1 MRYVAVL
8 ESPVAGLAEW
18 VRCFTSDLCRVT
30 ELNGRWVL
38 DSSSFDG
45 CSSPSE
51 VFPLAD
57 AMLLTV
63 RRIVSLYHGLSYPP
77 TVAFIQC
84 IDEAGQ
90 VCSRTVRGSLTM
102 KITSPTAMSELTKQ
116 VSDQPLATA
125 IWESTLTD
133 PAIREALTLYQD
145 FEDRWADVYD
155 ILEFLGGP
163 DQIEQSG
170 FGAGNVASVVK
181 RTANYYRHLGRQNSR
196 PLPSNPPTLP
206 EAALFAKRAL
216 RLWIEARLWRPEPR
230 KPVQATRP
238 ESDKT
243 DTRKR

>member
-8 ESPVAGLAEW
+8 ESPLAGLAEW

-38 DSSSFDG
+38 GSSSFDS

-90 VCSRTVRGSLTM
+90 VCGRAVRGSFTI
-102 KITSPTAMSELTKQ
+102 KITSPTAMSELTKP
-116 VSDQPLATA
+116 VRDKPLATA

-133 PAIREALTLYQD
+133 AKIREALRLYQD

-155 ILEFLGGP
+155 IIEFLGGP

-170 FGAGNVASVVK
+170 FGGGNVASVVK
-181 RTANYYRHLGRQNSR
+181 QTANHYRHLGRQNPH
-196 PLPSNPPTLP
+196 PLPSNPPTLR
-206 EAALFAKRAL
+206 EASLFAKTAL
-216 RLWIEARLWRPEPR
+216 SKWIESRL
-230 KPVQATRP
+230 Q
-238 ESDKT
+238 
-243 DTRKR
+243 